1 MAPVQYVVPRC
12 TRATTYHYPTSGI
25 LRPVLFFSSL
35 HSSQSC
41 IVDIPCFNL
50 SSSYPRCGERED
62 NDNNK
67 LAGGD
72 DDGYEVRR
80 LNRAIAALL
89 LRT

>member
-1 MAPVQYVVPRC
+1 M
-12 TRATTYHYPTSGI
+12 
-25 LRPVLFFSSL
+25 
-35 HSSQSC
+35 
-41 IVDIPCFNL
+41 DIPCFNL